1 MFGMF
6 GRWPVIV
13 LAVHLAALPGVALAA
28 DAGDSSRDDLEFTLS
43 AGAGVGPDYEGSDD
57 YEPSPLLSVQVG
69 NLYHPSTYVRARGLG
84 FESNFLPS
92 DHFQLGIVADYLSDY
107 DGVDDDAVD
116 ELERPAKAVHVGPI
130 AGFEFTD
137 ERHIRYGLEATATYD
152 VLHGNGFVVTPR
164 ASIRVPVA
172 KNVFLNGSVEA
183 SWASDDY
190 MSNRF
195 GISDADA
202 ARSGLQSFDADAGF
216 KDVELG
222 LGAIYAFTKR
232 WSVSMS
238 GRYEYLLGDAA
249 DSPIVDDRGSQDAFR
264 FGALVNYRF

>member
-1 MFGMF
+1 MF
-6 GRWPVIV
+6 RPWPVIV
-13 LAVHLAALPGVALAA
+13 LAADLAALPGVALAA

-57 YEPSPLLSVQVG
+57 YEPSPLLSLQVG
-69 NLYHPSTYVRARGLG
+69 NLYHPDTHVGVRGLS

-107 DGVDDDAVD
+107 DGVDDDAVS
-116 ELERPAKAVHVGPI
+116 ELERPAKAVHVGPV

-137 ERHIRYGLEATATYD
+137 EQRIRYGIEIAATYD
-152 VLHGNGFVVTPR
+152 VLHGNGFVVTPQ

-183 SWASDDY
+183 NWASGDY

-195 GISDADA
+195 GISAADA
-202 ARSGLQSFDADAGF
+202 ARSGLQPYDADAGF

-222 LGAIYAFTKR
+222 LGATYAFTKR
-232 WSVSMS
+232 WSVSMT
-238 GRYEYLLGDAA
+238 GRYQHLLGDAA
-249 DSPIVDDRGSQDAFR
+249 DSPIVDDRGSRDSFR

>member
-1 MFGMF
+1 ML
-6 GRWPVIV
+6 RHWPIIV
-13 LAVHLAALPGVALAA
+13 LSTILTVAAGPAVAA
-28 DAGDSSRDDLEFTLS
+28 DDGDSWWADLDFALS

-57 YEPSPLLSVQVG
+57 YEPAPLPGLRVA
-69 NLYHPSTYVRARGLG
+69 NLYHPNTHVSIRGLK

-107 DGVDDDAVD
+107 DGVDDDAVND
-116 ELERPAKAVHVGPI
+116 LERPAAAVHVGPV

-137 ERHIRYGLEATATYD
+137 ERRIRYGIEIAATYD
-152 VLHGNGFVVTPR
+152 VLHGNGFLVTPR
-164 ASIRVPVA
+164 TSIRVPLA

-195 GISDADA
+195 AISAADA
-202 ARSGLQSFDADAGF
+202 ARSGLRLYDADAGF
-216 KDVELG
+216 KDVEFG
-222 LGAIYAFTKR
+222 VGATYAFTKH

-238 GRYEYLLGDAA
+238 GRYERLLGDAA